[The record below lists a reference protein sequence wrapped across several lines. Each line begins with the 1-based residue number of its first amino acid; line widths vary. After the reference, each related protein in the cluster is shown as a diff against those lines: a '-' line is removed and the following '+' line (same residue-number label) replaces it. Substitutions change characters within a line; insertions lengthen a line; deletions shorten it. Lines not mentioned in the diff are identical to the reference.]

1 MENIDNL
8 SDNKEKILHTKLFN
22 GSIKQREHANMYL
35 KYLNINKPE
44 INNLKK
50 KDDDTILIEKY
61 ETNLKI

>member
-8 SDNKEKILHTKLFN
+8 SDNKEKILHTKSLN

-50 KDDDTILIEKY
+50 KMTTLY
-61 ETNLKI
+61 

>member
-50 KDDDTILIEKY
+50 KMMTLY
-61 ETNLKI
+61 